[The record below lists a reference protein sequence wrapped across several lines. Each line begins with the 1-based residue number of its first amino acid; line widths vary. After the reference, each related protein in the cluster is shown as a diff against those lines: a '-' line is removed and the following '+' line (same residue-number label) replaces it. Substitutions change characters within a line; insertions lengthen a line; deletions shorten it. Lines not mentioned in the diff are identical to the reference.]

1 LPQQITPLRFPT
13 DELDGI
19 SLVWI
24 KLKHLRGKV
33 LAEFSHL
40 VLHHTLLHRNSNV
53 LAFPGM
59 GVFIVFSA
67 LDQILKETSALA
79 RHELAQG
86 SDSTCSLL
94 QRSIRQVGLAVAS
107 K

>member
-1 LPQQITPLRFPT
+1 MYKLG
-13 DELDGI
+13 EI

-24 KLKHLRGKV
+24 KLKRLHGKV

-40 VLHHTLLHRNSNV
+40 VLHHTLLQCNSNV

-59 GVFIVFSA
+59 GVFIVCSA
-67 LDQILKETSALA
+67 LDKILKKISALS
-79 RHELAQG
+79 RRDLDQG
-86 SDSTCSLL
+86 SHSTCSLL